1 MPSPQRSSRRSTGS
15 SDRARVSAAAS
26 VPSVGAVVVTQG
38 TRPAELARCLN
49 SLRRQREITL
59 DVVVVGNGWQP
70 SGLPDDVRG
79 VSLPENVGPPA
90 GRNAGVPAVA
100 GSLLFFLDDDAAL
113 EDDTALARA
122 ARSFAASPRCGAAQF
137 RIVDPDGS
145 TQRRWVPRLRVGDPT
160 RSGPAFALCEM
171 AVMARREAF
180 DAVGGWPGEFFF
192 CHEGVDL
199 TWRLWDAG
207 WEVCYAA
214 DLVARHPR
222 TPPTRHGDVFYR
234 LNARNRV
241 WVARR
246 NLPAALVPMYLL
258 LRGALTLARIAGD
271 RAAVRVWLAGFVE
284 GWRSD
289 PGPRRP
295 MRWRTVARLARLG
308 QPPIV

>member
-1 MPSPQRSSRRSTGS
+1 VT
-15 SDRARVSAAAS
+15 AAGPGPAS
-26 VPSVGAVVVTQG
+26 IGAVVVTQG
-38 TRPAELARCLN
+38 TRPVELSRCVD
-49 SLRRQREITL
+49 SLRRQRGVTL

-70 SGLPDDVRG
+70 SGLPDGVRA
-79 VSLPENVGPPA
+79 VALPDNLGPPA
-90 GRNAGVPAVA
+90 GRNAGARAVT

-113 EDDTALARA
+113 DDDFVLARA
-122 ARSFAASPRCGAAQF
+122 AAVFAAAPRLGAAQF
-137 RIVDPDGS
+137 RIVDPDGA
-145 TQRRWVPRLRVGDPT
+145 TQRRWVPRLRVGDPA
-160 RSGPAFALCEM
+160 RGGPAFALCEM

-180 DAVGGWPGEFFF
+180 DAVGGWPGSFFF

-207 WEVCYAA
+207 WEVRYAA

-234 LNARNRV
+234 YNARNRV

-246 NLPAALVPMYLL
+246 NLPALLIPAYLL

-271 RAAVRVWLAGFVE
+271 RSAVRIWLAGFVE

-289 PGPRRP
+289 AGPRRP
-295 MRWRTVARLARLG
+295 MRWRTVARLIRLG